1 MGTYSR
7 SGQGSFWPLVV
18 ILSAVTLFIVGGV
31 VATAVAHHGTGR
43 QCVSAKSMKVA
54 APDHCQSPDGSPDGS
69 PGGYRWYYGSAVTQV
84 GSTARGG
91 SFTDPD
97 ENQGK
102 TSQNGGGDDENG
114 GSGGDD
120 DTGGSGGGAD
130 DG

>member
-7 SGQGSFWPLVV
+7 SGQSSFWPLIV
-18 ILSAVTLFIVGGV
+18 ILSVVTLFIVGGV
-31 VATAVAHHGTGR
+31 VATAVVHHGTSR

-54 APDHCQSPDGSPDGS
+54 ASDLCQAPDGS

-102 TSQNGGGDDENG
+102 NSQNGGGDDENG
-114 GSGGDD
+114 GGGGDD
-120 DTGGSGGGAD
+120 DTGGSGGGGGAD